1 MFSDIGWFEILVIL
15 IVALVVLGPERL
27 PGLIKEIRAVLL
39 AIRTAVADAR
49 AQLDGEFGE
58 ELKEFSKPLQ
68 ELNSVRQMGARG
80 LITKTLLDG
89 DDSFLT
95 PLEAT
100 KRELKDT
107 VEQAR
112 ITKPNFRDALRQPV
126 QQQAEAGES
135 AITQDN
141 PIQMAAQDLA
151 QKHNGDAI
159 T

>member
-1 MFSDIGWFEILVIL
+1 MFSDIGWFEILLIL
-15 IVALVVLGPERL
+15 VVALVVLGPERL

-95 PLEAT
+95 PLEET
-100 KRELKDT
+100 KRDLKET
-107 VEQAR
+107 AEKVK
-112 ITKPNFRDALRQPV
+112 KPNFRDALRQPV
-126 QQQAEAGES
+126 PQQAEAGES
-135 AITQDN
+135 TVTEDR
-141 PIQMAAQDLA
+141 PIQDAARWD
-151 QKHNGDAI
+151 DV